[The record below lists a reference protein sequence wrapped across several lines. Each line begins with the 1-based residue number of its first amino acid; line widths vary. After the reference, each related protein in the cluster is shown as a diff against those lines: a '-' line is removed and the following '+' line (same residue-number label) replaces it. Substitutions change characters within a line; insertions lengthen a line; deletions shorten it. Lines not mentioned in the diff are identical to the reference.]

1 MKNNLSNFEKAYLD
15 VSNSMGSIE
24 TARTADRY
32 VSKVN
37 DEINRTVDL
46 MKELGRN
53 NKDINYSKGDIAEA
67 WHAGTLG
74 TDGAS
79 KNIPN
84 QKIIIPRDTSPVDI
98 KVCDSYNVIKAQI
111 KYYKTPLDTAKAIS
125 NPKYQE
131 LYKIVPEDQLEGVKQ
146 EAYKLYLKNI
156 NNRPEQ
162 AKQYYHT
169 FKNVSE
175 RLKLGD
181 ASSKPISH
189 SEMLKIANEIKK
201 NKFNPGKHG
210 LNTESFIKWSD
221 VLRES
226 QKAVLNAALIS
237 AVLKSYPYLVDFIKE
252 FVNGN
257 DISYE
262 KLKSSSLD
270 VLYNST
276 SGAIRGGI
284 TASIV
289 SSCKSGLLG
298 SELKNISPNIVAG
311 AVVIAMN
318 SIYYSVLVYKGEMTK
333 EELAYFCLRD
343 SFVVSMGIS
352 GSAIGQILIPV
363 PILGALIG
371 NLIGTLCGVILFEGS
386 KNVFFSF
393 FNYSGS
399 SFFCIVK
406 QDYKLPA
413 EVLKQCGLDLIVL
426 DEIELDKPEIEII
439 ELDKI
444 ELELMDIKYLKR
456 GMLSINT
463 VGYIN

>member
-1 MKNNLSNFEKAYLD
+1 MKNNNSNFKKAYND

-24 TARTADRY
+24 ASRAADQY

-37 DEINRTVDL
+37 EEINITVNL

-67 WHAGTLG
+67 FHGGTLG
-74 TDGAS
+74 IDGVA
-79 KNIPN
+79 KNILD
-84 QKIIIPRDTSPVDI
+84 QKITIPRDTSPVDI
-98 KVCDSYNVIKAQI
+98 EARNSFNIIKAQI

-125 NPKYQE
+125 NPKYE
-131 LYKIVPEDQLEGVKQ
+131 ALYKIVPEDQLEGVKQ

-169 FKNVSE
+169 FKNVSD

-181 ASSKPISH
+181 ANSKPISN

-201 NKFNPGKHG
+201 NKFSPEGHG
-210 LNTESFIKWSD
+210 LNSESFIKWSD
-221 VLRES
+221 IFRES
-226 QKAVLNAALIS
+226 QQAALNAALIS
-237 AVLKSYPYLVDFIKE
+237 AVLKSYPYLVEYIKE
-252 FVNGN
+252 FINGN

-262 KLKSSSLD
+262 KLKSSGLD
-270 VLYNST
+270 ILYNST
-276 SGAIRGGI
+276 TGAIRGGI

-289 SSCKSGLLG
+289 SSCKAGLLG
-298 SELKNISPNIVAG
+298 SELKNLSPNIVAG
-311 AVVIAMN
+311 AVVVAMN
-318 SIYYSVLVYKGEMTK
+318 SIYNSVLVYKGEMTK
-333 EELAYFCLRD
+333 EEFAYFCLRD

-352 GSAIGQILIPV
+352 GSAIGQIFIPI

-371 NLIGTLCGVILFEGS
+371 NLIGSLCGVIMFEGS

-393 FNYSGS
+393 FINSGI
-399 SFFCIVK
+399 SFFSIVK
-406 QDYKLPA
+406 QDYKLPT
-413 EVLKQCGLDLIVL
+413 EVLKQCGLEL
-426 DEIELDKPEIEII
+426 IELDKIELDKIELDII

-456 GMLSINT
+456 GMISINT